1 MIDEIAA
8 PGRSDRMSIF
18 AFAVAVAGI
27 AWLAFQQA
35 VFCRHPAG
43 IAVQALAAALMV
55 WARLTF
61 GRRSF
66 HAGATPTAGGLVT
79 SGPYR
84 WWRHPIYAAVLYF
97 VAAAVVCHPSWKAL
111 LAGGLVALGLGVRMA
126 LEERLVR
133 VRYPEYAEYAARTKR
148 VVPFVF
154 ESTIVDTNIEVN

>member
-1 MIDEIAA
+1 MSEEIAPRGGA
-8 PGRSDRMSIF
+8 DRLSIA

-27 AWLAFQQA
+27 AWLVVQQA
-35 VFCRHPAG
+35 IICRHPLG
-43 IAVQALAAALMV
+43 IAAQVLAAVLMG

-97 VAAAVVCHPSWKAL
+97 VAAAVACHPSWKTL
-111 LAGGLVALGLGVRMA
+111 LAGGLVALGLGVRMV

-133 VRYPEYAEYAARTKR
+133 VSYPEYAEYAARTKR

-154 ESTIVDTNIEVN
+154 